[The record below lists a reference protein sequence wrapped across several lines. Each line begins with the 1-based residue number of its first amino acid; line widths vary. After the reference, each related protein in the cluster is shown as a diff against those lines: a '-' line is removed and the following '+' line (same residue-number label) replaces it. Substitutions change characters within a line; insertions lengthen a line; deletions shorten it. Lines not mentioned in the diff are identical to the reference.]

1 MNIDNIKKL
10 FQAYF
15 IENGRRD
22 LIWIFGVTAII
33 ILCMN
38 LLSPYGNGTADI
50 FIVLINLCIFPE
62 RFFHYLSNPSK
73 SIHYLMVPAN
83 SREKVTVGII
93 LLNVYIV
100 IGLLIS
106 LFIGYSLSYL
116 ILNLSGAEN
125 LPAFMSRYAFG
136 SDIVFWIIAMF
147 TALSVFFFGA
157 IYLRKKSTIKTL
169 GIGLLINFALSM
181 IVMLVLFLNVRFATG
196 AGLRSISYNLAS
208 NDLSENSAKGLFCI
222 VNIMMIVFFY
232 ALSFLR
238 LKETEA

>member
-73 SIHYLMVPAN
+73 SIHYLMIPAN

-93 LLNVYIV
+93 LLNIYLI
-100 IGLLIS
+100 IGLFIS

-125 LPAFMSRYAFG
+125 LPAFMSRYTFG
-136 SDIVFWIIAMF
+136 NNIGIIAMW
-147 TALSVFFFGA
+147 TVLSVFFFGA
-157 IYLRKKSTIKTL
+157 IYFRKKSTITTF
-169 GIGLLINFALSM
+169 GVWLLMNFALSM

>member
-22 LIWIFGVTAII
+22 LIWIFGITASI

-73 SIHYLMVPAN
+73 SIHYLMIPAN

-93 LLNVYIV
+93 LLNVYLI

-125 LPAFMSRYAFG
+125 LPAFMSRYTFG
-136 SDIVFWIIAMF
+136 NNIGIIAMW
-147 TALSVFFFGA
+147 TVLSVFFFGA
-157 IYLRKKSTIKTL
+157 IYFRKKSTITTF
-169 GIGLLINFALSM
+169 GVWLLINFALSM